1 MKTNIVSTSVVV
13 AVFSIT
19 TLGVV
24 AAQSSPEADKQKPA
38 AQADK
43 EKPAGQGEK
52 SAAAKPHT
60 MTGCLEKG
68 ADATMF
74 RLTNVEGTGPK
85 TVELHAD
92 ASTKLAAH
100 VGHKM
105 AITGPDIDPATL
117 KKGTAGKSE
126 AGAAATSGAGEH
138 HMRVTS
144 VKMIS
149 ETCK

>member
-1 MKTNIVSTSVVV
+1 MRTSIVSTSVFA
-13 AVFSIT
+13 AVLGIT

-24 AAQSSPEADKQKPA
+24 SAQSSYPQADKQKPA
-38 AQADK
+38 AQTDN
-43 EKPAGQGEK
+43 EK
-52 SAAAKPHT
+52 SAAKPHT

-85 TVELHAD
+85 TVELQAD
-92 ASTKLAAH
+92 ASKKLAAH

-105 AITGPDIDPATL
+105 AITGTEVDPTTM
-117 KKGTAGKSE
+117 KKGTAGKPE
-126 AGAAATSGAGEH
+126 PGAAATPSAAEH
-138 HMRVTS
+138 HMRVNS

-149 ETCK
+149 ESCQ

>member
-1 MKTNIVSTSVVV
+1 MKRSIVSTSVLV

-24 AAQSSPEADKQKPA
+24 AAQSGYPQADKQKPA
-38 AQADK
+38 AEAAK
-43 EKPAGQGEK
+43 EKPAAK
-52 SAAAKPHT
+52 SHT

-74 RLTNVEGTGPK
+74 RLTDVEGAGPN

-92 ASTKLAAH
+92 AGKKLAAH

-105 AITGPDIDPATL
+105 AITGEVVDPMTVA
-117 KKGTAGKSE
+117 KGTAGKPEPSP
-126 AGAAATSGAGEH
+126 APTPGAKEH
-138 HMRVTS
+138 HMRVNS
-144 VKMIS
+144 VKMVS

>member
-1 MKTNIVSTSVVV
+1 MKSNIVSTSVFV

-24 AAQSSPEADKQKPA
+24 AAQPGYPQADQQKPA

-43 EKPAGQGEK
+43 AKPVEK
-52 SAAAKPHT
+52 SAKPHT

-92 ASTKLAAH
+92 ASKKLAAH
-100 VGHKM
+100 VGHKV
-105 AITGPDIDPATL
+105 AITGTDVDPATM
-117 KKGTAGKSE
+117 KKGTTGKPE
-126 AGAAATSGAGEH
+126 PGAAPTPSAAEH
-138 HMRVTS
+138 HMRVNS
-144 VKMIS
+144 MKHVS
-149 ETCK
+149 ETCQ

>member
-1 MKTNIVSTSVVV
+1 MKRSIVSTNVFV
-13 AVFSIT
+13 AVFGIT

-24 AAQSSPEADKQKPA
+24 AAPSGYPQAEKQKPA
-38 AQADK
+38 AEATK
-43 EKPAGQGEK
+43 EKP
-52 SAAAKPHT
+52 AAKPHT

-92 ASTKLAAH
+92 AGQKLAAH

-105 AITGPDIDPATL
+105 AITGTDVDPATTA
-117 KKGTAGKSE
+117 KGTAGKSE
-126 AGAAATSGAGEH
+126 PGAAPTPGAAPRASAATAH
-138 HMRVTS
+138 HMRVSS
-144 VKMIS
+144 VKMVS
-149 ETCK
+149 ETCQ

>member
-1 MKTNIVSTSVVV
+1 MRTSIVSTSVFV
-13 AVFSIT
+13 AVLGIT

-24 AAQSSPEADKQKPA
+24 SAQSSYPQADKQKPA

-43 EKPAGQGEK
+43 EK
-52 SAAAKPHT
+52 SAAKPHT

-85 TVELHAD
+85 TVELQAD
-92 ASTKLAAH
+92 ASKKLAAH

-105 AITGPDIDPATL
+105 AITGTEVDPMTM
-117 KKGTAGKSE
+117 KKGTAGKPE
-126 AGAAATSGAGEH
+126 PGAAATPSAGEH
-138 HMRVTS
+138 HMRVNS

-149 ETCK
+149 ESCQ

>member
-1 MKTNIVSTSVVV
+1 MKTKIVSTSVFV
-13 AVFSIT
+13 AVFGIT

-24 AAQSSPEADKQKPA
+24 AAQSSYPQADKQKPA

-43 EKPAGQGEK
+43 EKPAD
-52 SAAAKPHT
+52 AKPHT
-60 MTGCLEKG
+60 MTGCLQKG

-105 AITGPDIDPATL
+105 AITGTEVDPTTV

-126 AGAAATSGAGEH
+126 PGAAATPSASEH

-144 VKMIS
+144 VKMVS
-149 ETCK
+149 ETCQ